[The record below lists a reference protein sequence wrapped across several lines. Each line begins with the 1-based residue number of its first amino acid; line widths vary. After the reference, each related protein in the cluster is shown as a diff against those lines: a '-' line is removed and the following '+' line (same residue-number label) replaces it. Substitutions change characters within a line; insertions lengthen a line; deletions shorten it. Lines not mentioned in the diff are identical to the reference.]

1 MSRKRFNGVGWLLIL
16 LVIIS
21 GSALMTYIQQELR
34 IQELV
39 NTIEKQETIIANN
52 EVILS
57 GNINQLRIELNE
69 TREDLRALEGEL
81 NNLKEL
87 NLEEFP
93 SFEAEVS
100 WYTAGFES
108 TGKNPDHPNY
118 GITASGKYVKENHTI
133 AADGSIPFGTKILI
147 DDIIYTVEDR
157 GGLIYDNRLD
167 IYVDDLNEVPPEGR
181 IKKEVYI
188 LEWGV

>member
-1 MSRKRFNGVGWLLIL
+1 
-16 LVIIS
+16 
-21 GSALMTYIQQELR
+21 MTYIQQELR

-39 NTIEKQETIIANN
+39 NTIEKQEVIIANN

-133 AADGSIPFGTKILI
+133 AADESIPFGTKILI